1 MPQVGGHLLAA
12 GGSIV
17 MVVSV
22 GHRGGFGFG
31 FEGSG
36 GRRSSVRD
44 LGKVYVLTGGPWRG
58 REEARQSKRRAR
70 EPRQHKLGLLRVVRA
85 PSRGNLDQ
93 LTLVAIQNAHVHCKI

>member
-1 MPQVGGHLLAA
+1 MPQVGGHRLAA

-31 FEGSG
+31 FEDSG

-44 LGKVYVLTGGPWRG
+44 LGRVYVLMDGPWR
-58 REEARQSKRRAR
+58 A
-70 EPRQHKLGLLRVVRA
+70 
-85 PSRGNLDQ
+85 
-93 LTLVAIQNAHVHCKI
+93 

>member
-1 MPQVGGHLLAA
+1 VPQVGGHRLAA

-31 FEGSG
+31 FEDSG

-44 LGKVYVLTGGPWRG
+44 LGRVYVLMDGPWR
-58 REEARQSKRRAR
+58 A
-70 EPRQHKLGLLRVVRA
+70 
-85 PSRGNLDQ
+85 
-93 LTLVAIQNAHVHCKI
+93 